1 MNIVH
6 TDNNERKDDVSADDN
21 TNSEKLL
28 STYYVLGGSLRNIYT
43 YLILATTIRGRQL
56 SHFMNILAGH

>member
-6 TDNNERKDDVSADDN
+6 TDNNERKDDVSADNN

-43 YLILATTIRGRQL
+43 YLILTTTVRGNN
-56 SHFMNILAGH
+56 FPIL